1 MPLTAGTSTPEIPVR
16 EPATGK
22 TAADLKA
29 LINAELARHGV
40 CEGIRCGRIV
50 ALDGAGAVSNWDVEL
65 ARPSKTPPACRRI
78 FAAIRARLR
87 RRHHLI
93 VD

>member
-1 MPLTAGTSTPEIPVR
+1 MPFTADASTSNISAR
-16 EPATGK
+16 EPMTGK

-40 CEGIRCGRIV
+40 CDGIRCGRVFQSNDRAAIC
-50 ALDGAGAVSNWDVEL
+50 NWDAEL

-78 FAAIRARLR
+78 FASIRARLR
-87 RRHHLI
+87 RRHHLMAG
-93 VD
+93 